1 MTPTPPSAPSSAAE
15 LWLRRVKAPMVPHL
29 QAMSQSAEYLLIAL
43 SRAGRAIARRSADYG
58 CLPPSMR
65 LSGDYQ
71 GGGM

>member
-1 MTPTPPSAPSSAAE
+1 
-15 LWLRRVKAPMVPHL
+15 MVPHL